1 MKVLIV
7 DDNQV
12 NLLLL
17 KTLTTKIEGC
27 KPYEFQVPA
36 EALRWCEAHIPDM
49 VLLDYMMPEMN
60 GIEFLKQ
67 FRTLENC
74 RDVPVI
80 IVTADHEIGVRYE
93 GLQAGANDF
102 LTKPVDK
109 TEFMA
114 RAKNMLELRR
124 SHNQLADRALQ
135 LADEV
140 RKATHAIVER
150 ERDAIFC
157 LSRAAEYRDPETGAH
172 IVRMAHFSRHI
183 AKNLGL
189 SQADQDLILEAAPMH
204 DIGKVGIPDNVLL
217 KPGKL
222 DDAEFAL
229 MKQHALIGYQ
239 ILKVSQS
246 NLLKTAAAIAYTHHE
261 KFDGNGYPR
270 RLAGEEIPIFGRIVA
285 VADVFDALTSV
296 RPYKQ
301 AWEVERAIELIRNES
316 GKHFDPAC
324 VEAFLTDWDEVLKIK
339 ATFVDEDQ

>member
-17 KTLTTKIEGC
+17 RTLTARIEGC
-27 KPYEFQVPA
+27 VPYDFLAPQL
-36 EALRWCEAHIPDM
+36 ALEWCASNTPDM

-60 GIEFLKQ
+60 GIEFLKH
-67 FRTLENC
+67 FRLLPDC
-74 RDVPVI
+74 GDVPVI

-114 RAKNMLELRR
+114 RARNMLELRR
-124 SHNQLADRALQ
+124 SRNQLADRALL

-140 RKATHAIVER
+140 SKATSAIVER

-183 AKNLGL
+183 ATHLGL
-189 SQADQDLILEAAPMH
+189 TQVEQDLILEAAPMH
-204 DIGKVGIPDNVLL
+204 DIGKVGISDNVLL

-222 DDAEFAL
+222 DEAEFVL
-229 MKQHALIGYQ
+229 MKQHALIGYE
-239 ILKVSQS
+239 ILNRSQS
-246 NLLKTAAAIAYTHHE
+246 NLLKTAATIAYTHHE
-261 KFDGNGYPR
+261 KFNGTGYPR
-270 RLAGEEIPIFGRIVA
+270 GLAGEDIPLFGRIVA

-296 RPYKQ
+296 RPYKP
-301 AWEVERAIELIRNES
+301 AWEVERAVDLIRSES

-324 VEAFLTDWDEVLKIK
+324 VEAFLSDWDAVLRIK
-339 ATFVDEDQ
+339 GQFIDED